1 MYFKKIPKILYKDIS
16 NTNQLRL
23 VTDILRRVKI
33 RSQAFDQ
40 LSMFDLYDVPSGE
53 TPEITAFKHFGSTQY
68 HWVILLTN
76 NITNVYN
83 QWPLSE
89 PAFSEYLLDKY
100 EDNVD
105 GVHHYEITQ
114 TSGDTTTRIQVASD
128 TAGATPVTNR
138 EYEERLQDERRKVR
152 LLSRSL
158 LPNFIEEYERLIKA

>member
-23 VTDILRRVKI
+23 VTDIIRRVKI
-33 RSQAFDQ
+33 RNQAFEQ
-40 LSMFDLYDVPSGE
+40 LSAFDLYDVPSGE

-83 QWPLSE
+83 QWPWSE
-89 PAFSEYLLDKY
+89 PAFSAYLIDKY
-100 EDNVD
+100 GDD
-105 GVHHYEITQ
+105 IDSVHHYEVTQ
-114 TSGDTTTRIQVASD
+114 SSGDTRTKIQVASD
-128 TAGATPVTNR
+128 TAGATTVTNR
-138 EYEERLQDERRKVR
+138 EYEERLQDERRKIR

-158 LPNFIEEYERLIKA
+158 LPNFIEEYEQLIKG

>member
-16 NTNQLRL
+16 STNQLRL
-23 VTDILRRVKI
+23 VTDIIRRVKI
-33 RSQAFDQ
+33 RNQAFEQ
-40 LSMFDLYDVPSGE
+40 LSTFDLYDVPSGE

-89 PAFSEYLLDKY
+89 PAFSAYLIDKY
-100 EDNVD
+100 GDNID
-105 GVHHYEITQ
+105 SVHHYEVTQ
-114 TSGDTTTRIQVASD
+114 SSGDTTTKIQVASD
-128 TAGATPVTNR
+128 TVGATTVTNR
-138 EYEERLQDERRKVR
+138 EYEERLQDERRKIR

-158 LPNFIEEYERLIKA
+158 LPNFIEEYEQLIKG

>member
-16 NTNQLRL
+16 STNQLRL
-23 VTDILRRVKI
+23 VTDIIRRVKI
-33 RSQAFDQ
+33 RNQAFEQ
-40 LSMFDLYDVPSGE
+40 LSTFDLYDVPSGE

-89 PAFSEYLLDKY
+89 SAFSAYLIDKY
-100 EDNVD
+100 GDNID
-105 GVHHYEITQ
+105 SVHHYEVTQ
-114 TSGDTTTRIQVASD
+114 SSGDTTTKIQVASD
-128 TAGATPVTNR
+128 TVGATTVTNR
-138 EYEERLQDERRKVR
+138 EYEERLQDERRKIR

-158 LPNFIEEYERLIKA
+158 LPNFIEEYEQLIKG